1 MMRLSTVFG
10 AFICIGVSQTTYA
23 KLNVIGD
30 FGGESAVRFYEAL
43 QPDES
48 MVQAYPNSIPAM
60 LSEADIL
67 PVVSHRMTPG
77 QIQPVQ
83 INLPGMLPIFL
94 IGTDNFSKNW
104 LHRNYD
110 YLRKIEAKGLV
121 VSVST
126 IKELNELRQLAPEL
140 KLMPTPGD
148 DLASRLNLAHYP
160 ALLTS
165 EGLSQ

>member
-1 MMRLSTVFG
+1 MQYKSLFLSLLCLG
-10 AFICIGVSQTTYA
+10 AAAHAQA
-23 KLNVIGD
+23 ELKVIGD

-48 MVQAYPNSIPAM
+48 MVQAYPNSVPST
-60 LSEADIL
+60 LTEVDIL

-77 QIQPVQ
+77 QIQPIQ
-83 INLPGMLPIFL
+83 MNLPGMLPIFL

-104 LHRNYD
+104 LYRNYD
-110 YLRKIEAKGLV
+110 YLRKIEAMGLV
-121 VSVST
+121 VSVKT
-126 IKELNELRQLAPEL
+126 INELSELRQLAPDL
-140 KLMPTPGD
+140 TLIPTPGD
-148 DLASRLNLAHYP
+148 DLAVRLNLAHYP

>member
-1 MMRLSTVFG
+1 MQYKSFFLSLVCLG
-10 AFICIGVSQTTYA
+10 AVTQAPAELKI
-23 KLNVIGD
+23 IGD

-48 MVQAYPNSIPAM
+48 MVQAYPNSVPST
-60 LSEADIL
+60 LTEVDIL

-77 QIQPVQ
+77 QIQPIQ
-83 INLPGMLPIFL
+83 MNLPGMLPIFL

-110 YLRKIEAKGLV
+110 YLRKIEAMGLV
-121 VSVST
+121 VSVKT
-126 IKELNELRQLAPEL
+126 INELSELRQLAPDL
-140 KLMPTPGD
+140 TLIPTPGD
-148 DLASRLNLAHYP
+148 DLALRLNLAHYP

-165 EGLSQ
+165 KGLSQ

>member
-1 MMRLSTVFG
+1 MQYKSFFLSLVCLG
-10 AFICIGVSQTTYA
+10 AVTQAPAELKI
-23 KLNVIGD
+23 IGD

-48 MVQAYPNSIPAM
+48 MVQAYPNSVPST
-60 LSEADIL
+60 LTEVDIL

-77 QIQPVQ
+77 QIQPIQ
-83 INLPGMLPIFL
+83 MNLPGMLPIFL

-104 LHRNYD
+104 LYRNYD
-110 YLRKIEAKGLV
+110 YLRKIEAMGLV
-121 VSVST
+121 VSVKT
-126 IKELNELRQLAPEL
+126 INELSELRQLAPDL
-140 KLMPTPGD
+140 TLIPTPGD
-148 DLASRLNLAHYP
+148 DLAVRLNLAHYP

>member
-1 MMRLSTVFG
+1 MQYKSFFLSLVCLG
-10 AFICIGVSQTTYA
+10 AVVQA
-23 KLNVIGD
+23 QAELKVIGD

-48 MVQAYPNSIPAM
+48 MVQAYPNSVPST
-60 LSEADIL
+60 LTEADIL
-67 PVVSHRMTPG
+67 PVASHRMTPG
-77 QIQPVQ
+77 QIQPVRM
-83 INLPGMLPIFL
+83 NLPGMLPIFL

-104 LHRNYD
+104 LYRNYD
-110 YLRKIEAKGLV
+110 YLRKIEAMGLV
-121 VSVST
+121 VSVKT
-126 IKELNELRQLAPEL
+126 TNELSELRQLAPDL
-140 KLMPTPGD
+140 TLMPTPGD